1 MNAMNG
7 DQGLEAMLR
16 AGHGEGVEADSE
28 RLARELAERVA
39 ASGDAE
45 VAYATVETPVGR
57 AGVAATARGLVGVSL
72 PNRSLDDFVTELAS
86 GISPRVVEAPAALDE
101 VRRQLDEYFEG
112 ERKSF
117 DLALDWQLVP
127 GGFYRKV
134 LRATAALPFGVT
146 ATYGEI
152 AGAAGNPRAHRAAG
166 TALGSN
172 PIPIVV
178 PCHRIVRSGGDPG
191 NYGGGPEMKRWLL
204 RLEGALRE

>member
-1 MNAMNG
+1 MNSKS
-7 DQGLEAMLR
+7 DLDTMLR
-16 AGHGEGVEADSE
+16 AGGGVDADAHSE

-39 ASGDAE
+39 ASGDAK
-45 VAYATVETPVGR
+45 VAYAAVDTPLGQ
-57 AGVAATARGLVGVSL
+57 AGVAATPRGLVGVSL
-72 PNRSLDDFVTELAS
+72 PNRSLDDFIAELAS

-101 VRRQLDEYFEG
+101 VRRELDEYFEG
-112 ERKSF
+112 ERTAF

-152 AGAAGNPRAHRAAG
+152 AGVAGNARAHRAAG

-204 RLEGALRE
+204 RLEGALRD